1 MAVQSGALSPPLKT
15 KASRQ
20 TVVGKRKPSGYLYI
34 LPAVV
39 LLGLFI
45 VYPFI
50 RAGQYSFLSW
60 DGVGPAHYVG
70 GFNWEQI
77 YLDPVERG
85 SLVNAATLFIFFS
98 LVPVA
103 LGLAV
108 VSLLARTRR
117 RGMGVFRV
125 IFFLPQVLVT
135 VVIAVVWTWILA
147 PGGTGSLNGII
158 HSLGLGPAIGPA
170 WLGDFSTALLAIG
183 LVGTWTEFGLCF
195 VLFLAGI
202 QRIPTEMFD
211 SARIDGA
218 GLIREFRSVIV
229 PMLRREIGAAITI
242 SVVASSAELSPH
254 LPGHKWRP
262 WDSDDHARPARLQG
276 CLPARR
282 RRGCEC
288 ARHRPGLGHL
298 HLDLR
303 GPRPAREEG
312 GMTSAVHGATSLGEH
327 GAVPALSR
335 EGRR

>member
-1 MAVQSGALSPPLKT
+1 MAVQSGVLTPVRGKGA
-15 KASRQ
+15 RRD
-20 TVVGKRKPSGYLYI
+20 VGGKRKPSGYLYI

-50 RAGQYSFLSW
+50 RAGQYSVLNW

-98 LVPVA
+98 IVPVI
-103 LGLAV
+103 LGLIV
-108 VSLLARTRR
+108 VSLMARTRR
-117 RGMGVFRV
+117 RGMGIFRV

-135 VVIAVVWTWILA
+135 IVIAVVWTWILA
-147 PGGTGSLNGII
+147 PGGTGSLNGIL
-158 HSLGLGPAIGPA
+158 HSLGLMRAIGPA
-170 WLGDFSTALLAIG
+170 WLGDFSTALLAVG
-183 LVGTWTEFGLCF
+183 LIGTWTEFGLCF

-218 GLIREFRSVIV
+218 GLVREFVSVIV

-242 SVVASSAELSPH
+242 SVVASLQSFPLIYQATNGG
-254 LPGHKWRP
+254 PGT
-262 WDSDDHARPARLQG
+262 ATTT
-276 CLPARR
+276 
-282 RRGCEC
+282 
-288 ARHRPGLGHL
+288 PGLLVYRDAFQLG
-298 HLDLR
+298 DV
-303 GPRPAREEG
+303 G
-312 GMTSAVHGATSLGEH
+312 GASALGIALAIVTFILTFGVRAILERK
-327 GAVPALSR
+327 AV
-335 EGRR
+335 

>member
-1 MAVQSGALSPPLKT
+1 LAVQSGVLTPP
-15 KASRQ
+15 
-20 TVVGKRKPSGYLYI
+20 VGAKRTRREVGSKRKASGYLYV
-34 LPAVV
+34 LPAVA

-85 SLVNAATLFIFFS
+85 SLINAATLFIFFS

-103 LGLAV
+103 LGLVV
-108 VSLLARTRR
+108 VSLMARSRR

-135 VVIAVVWTWILA
+135 IVIAVVWTWILA

-218 GLIREFRSVIV
+218 GLVREFRSVIV

-242 SVVASSAELSPH
+242 SVVASLQSFPLIYQATNGG
-254 LPGHKWRP
+254 PGT
-262 WDSDDHARPARLQG
+262 STTT
-276 CLPARR
+276 
-282 RRGCEC
+282 
-288 ARHRPGLGHL
+288 PGLLVYRDAFQLG
-298 HLDLR
+298 DV
-303 GPRPAREEG
+303 G
-312 GMTSAVHGATSLGEH
+312 GASALGIALALVTFLLTFGVRAILERK
-327 GAVPALSR
+327 AV
-335 EGRR
+335 

>member
-1 MAVQSGALSPPLKT
+1 MAVQSGVLTPP
-15 KASRQ
+15 
-20 TVVGKRKPSGYLYI
+20 VGAKRTRREVGSKRKASGYLYI
-34 LPAVV
+34 LPAVA

-85 SLVNAATLFIFFS
+85 SLINAATLFIFFS

-103 LGLAV
+103 LGLIV
-108 VSLLARTRR
+108 VSLMARSRR

-135 VVIAVVWTWILA
+135 IVIAVVWTWILA

-218 GLIREFRSVIV
+218 GLVREFRSVIV

-242 SVVASSAELSPH
+242 SVVASLQSFPLIYQATNGG
-254 LPGHKWRP
+254 PGT
-262 WDSDDHARPARLQG
+262 STTT
-276 CLPARR
+276 
-282 RRGCEC
+282 
-288 ARHRPGLGHL
+288 PGLLVYRDAFQLG
-298 HLDLR
+298 DV
-303 GPRPAREEG
+303 G
-312 GMTSAVHGATSLGEH
+312 GASALGIALALVTFLLTFGVRAILERK
-327 GAVPALSR
+327 AV
-335 EGRR
+335 

>member
-1 MAVQSGALSPPLKT
+1 LAVQSGALSPPLKT

-242 SVVASSAELSPH
+242 SVVASLQSFPLIYQATNGG
-254 LPGHKWRP
+254 PGT
-262 WDSDDHARPARLQG
+262 ATTT
-276 CLPARR
+276 
-282 RRGCEC
+282 
-288 ARHRPGLGHL
+288 PGLLVYRDAFQLG
-298 HLDLR
+298 DV
-303 GPRPAREEG
+303 G
-312 GMTSAVHGATSLGEH
+312 GASALGIALALVTFILTFGVRALLERK
-327 GAVPALSR
+327 AV
-335 EGRR
+335 

>member
-1 MAVQSGALSPPLKT
+1 MAVQSGVITPPLKS
-15 KASRQ
+15 KGGSQRALI
-20 TVVGKRKPSGYLYI
+20 GKRKPSGYLYI

-45 VYPFI
+45 VYPFV

-60 DGVGPAHYVG
+60 DGVGAAHWVG

-103 LGLAV
+103 LGLV
-108 VSLLARTRR
+108 IVSLLARTRR

-147 PGGTGSLNGII
+147 PGGTGSLNGVI
-158 HSLGLGPAIGPA
+158 HALGLGPAIGPA

-202 QRIPTEMFD
+202 QRIPSEMFD

-242 SVVASSAELSPH
+242 SVVASLQSFPLIYQATNGG
-254 LPGHKWRP
+254 PGT
-262 WDSDDHARPARLQG
+262 ATTT
-276 CLPARR
+276 
-282 RRGCEC
+282 
-288 ARHRPGLGHL
+288 PGLLVYRDAFQLG
-298 HLDLR
+298 DV
-303 GPRPAREEG
+303 G
-312 GMTSAVHGATSLGEH
+312 GASALGIALAIVTFILTFGVRAMLERN
-327 GAVPALSR
+327 AV
-335 EGRR
+335 

>member
-1 MAVQSGALSPPLKT
+1 MAVQSGVLTPP
-15 KASRQ
+15 
-20 TVVGKRKPSGYLYI
+20 VGAKRTRHEVGSKRKASGYLYI
-34 LPAVV
+34 LPAVA

-77 YLDPVERG
+77 YLNPVERG
-85 SLVNAATLFIFFS
+85 SLINAATLFIFFS

-103 LGLAV
+103 LGLIV
-108 VSLLARTRR
+108 VSLMARSRR

-135 VVIAVVWTWILA
+135 IVIAVVWTWILA

-218 GLIREFRSVIV
+218 GLVREFRSVIV

-242 SVVASSAELSPH
+242 SVVASLQSFPLIYQATNGG
-254 LPGHKWRP
+254 PGT
-262 WDSDDHARPARLQG
+262 STTT
-276 CLPARR
+276 
-282 RRGCEC
+282 
-288 ARHRPGLGHL
+288 PGLLVYRDAFQLG
-298 HLDLR
+298 DV
-303 GPRPAREEG
+303 G
-312 GMTSAVHGATSLGEH
+312 GASALGIALALVTFLLTFGVRAILERK
-327 GAVPALSR
+327 AV
-335 EGRR
+335 

>member
-1 MAVQSGALSPPLKT
+1 MAVQSGVLTPP
-15 KASRQ
+15 
-20 TVVGKRKPSGYLYI
+20 VGAKRTRHEVGSKRKASGYLYV
-34 LPAVV
+34 LPAVA

-77 YLDPVERG
+77 YLNPVERG
-85 SLVNAATLFIFFS
+85 SLINAATLFIFFS

-103 LGLAV
+103 LGLIV
-108 VSLLARTRR
+108 VSLMARSRR

-135 VVIAVVWTWILA
+135 IVIAVVWTWILA

-218 GLIREFRSVIV
+218 GLVREFRSVIV

-242 SVVASSAELSPH
+242 SVVASLQSFPLIYQATNGG
-254 LPGHKWRP
+254 PGT
-262 WDSDDHARPARLQG
+262 STTT
-276 CLPARR
+276 
-282 RRGCEC
+282 
-288 ARHRPGLGHL
+288 PGLLVYRDAFQLG
-298 HLDLR
+298 DV
-303 GPRPAREEG
+303 G
-312 GMTSAVHGATSLGEH
+312 GASALGIALALVTFLLTFGVRAILERK
-327 GAVPALSR
+327 AV
-335 EGRR
+335 

>member
-1 MAVQSGALSPPLKT
+1 LAVQSGVLTPP
-15 KASRQ
+15 
-20 TVVGKRKPSGYLYI
+20 VGAKRTRREVGSKRKASGYLYI
-34 LPAVV
+34 LPAVA

-77 YLDPVERG
+77 YLNPVERG
-85 SLVNAATLFIFFS
+85 SLINAATLFIFFS

-103 LGLAV
+103 LGLIV
-108 VSLLARTRR
+108 VSLMARSRR

-135 VVIAVVWTWILA
+135 IVIAVVWTWILA

-218 GLIREFRSVIV
+218 GLVREFRSVIV

-242 SVVASSAELSPH
+242 SVVASLQSFPLIYQATNGG
-254 LPGHKWRP
+254 PGT
-262 WDSDDHARPARLQG
+262 STTT
-276 CLPARR
+276 
-282 RRGCEC
+282 
-288 ARHRPGLGHL
+288 PGLLVYRDAFQLG
-298 HLDLR
+298 DV
-303 GPRPAREEG
+303 G
-312 GMTSAVHGATSLGEH
+312 GASALGIALALVTFLLTFGVRAILERK
-327 GAVPALSR
+327 AV
-335 EGRR
+335 

>member
-1 MAVQSGALSPPLKT
+1 LAVQSGALTPPLKA
-15 KASRQ
+15 KGGGQRALL
-20 TVVGKRKPSGYLYI
+20 GKRKPSGYLYI

-60 DGVGPAHYVG
+60 DGVGPSHWVG

-103 LGLAV
+103 L
-108 VSLLARTRR
+108 
-117 RGMGVFRV
+117 
-125 IFFLPQVLVT
+125 
-135 VVIAVVWTWILA
+135 AVVWTWILA
-147 PGGTGSLNGII
+147 PGGTGSLNGVI
-158 HSLGLGPAIGPA
+158 HALGLGPAIGPA

-242 SVVASSAELSPH
+242 SVVASLQSFPLIYQATNGG
-254 LPGHKWRP
+254 PGT
-262 WDSDDHARPARLQG
+262 ATTT
-276 CLPARR
+276 
-282 RRGCEC
+282 
-288 ARHRPGLGHL
+288 PGLLVYRDAFQLG
-298 HLDLR
+298 DV
-303 GPRPAREEG
+303 G
-312 GMTSAVHGATSLGEH
+312 GASALGIALAIVTFILTFGVRALLERN
-327 GAVPALSR
+327 AV
-335 EGRR
+335 

>member
-1 MAVQSGALSPPLKT
+1 LAVQSGVLTPP
-15 KASRQ
+15 
-20 TVVGKRKPSGYLYI
+20 VGAKRTRREVGSKRKASGYLYI
-34 LPAVV
+34 LPAVA

-85 SLVNAATLFIFFS
+85 SLINAATLFIFFS

-103 LGLAV
+103 LGLVV
-108 VSLLARTRR
+108 VSLMARSRR

-135 VVIAVVWTWILA
+135 IVIAVVWTWILA

-218 GLIREFRSVIV
+218 GLVREFRSVIV

-242 SVVASSAELSPH
+242 SVVASLQSFPLIYQATNGG
-254 LPGHKWRP
+254 PGT
-262 WDSDDHARPARLQG
+262 STTT
-276 CLPARR
+276 
-282 RRGCEC
+282 
-288 ARHRPGLGHL
+288 PGLLVYRDAFQLG
-298 HLDLR
+298 DV
-303 GPRPAREEG
+303 G
-312 GMTSAVHGATSLGEH
+312 GASALGIALALVTFLLTFGVRAILERK
-327 GAVPALSR
+327 AV
-335 EGRR
+335 

>member
-1 MAVQSGALSPPLKT
+1 MTPPVGAKRT
-15 KASRQ
+15 RRE
-20 TVVGKRKPSGYLYI
+20 VGSKRKASGYLYI
-34 LPAVV
+34 LPAVA

-85 SLVNAATLFIFFS
+85 SLINAATLFIFFS

-103 LGLAV
+103 LGLVV
-108 VSLLARTRR
+108 VSLMARSRR

-135 VVIAVVWTWILA
+135 IVIAVVWTWILA

-218 GLIREFRSVIV
+218 GLVREFRSVIV

-242 SVVASSAELSPH
+242 SVVASLQSFPLIYQATNGG
-254 LPGHKWRP
+254 PGT
-262 WDSDDHARPARLQG
+262 STTT
-276 CLPARR
+276 
-282 RRGCEC
+282 
-288 ARHRPGLGHL
+288 PGLLVYRDAFQLG
-298 HLDLR
+298 DV
-303 GPRPAREEG
+303 G
-312 GMTSAVHGATSLGEH
+312 GASALGIALALVTFLLTFGVRAILERK
-327 GAVPALSR
+327 AV
-335 EGRR
+335 

>member
-1 MAVQSGALSPPLKT
+1 MAVQSGALTPPLKA
-15 KASRQ
+15 KGGGQRALL
-20 TVVGKRKPSGYLYI
+20 GKRKPSGYLYI

-60 DGVGPAHYVG
+60 DGVGPSHWVG

-103 LGLAV
+103 LGLAI

-147 PGGTGSLNGII
+147 PGGTGSLNGVI
-158 HSLGLGPAIGPA
+158 HALGLGPAIGPA

-202 QRIPTEMFD
+202 QRIPSEMFD

-218 GLIREFRSVIV
+218 GLLREFRSVIV

-242 SVVASSAELSPH
+242 SVVASLQSFPLIYQATNGG
-254 LPGHKWRP
+254 PGT
-262 WDSDDHARPARLQG
+262 ATTT
-276 CLPARR
+276 
-282 RRGCEC
+282 
-288 ARHRPGLGHL
+288 PGLLVYRDAFQLG
-298 HLDLR
+298 DV
-303 GPRPAREEG
+303 G
-312 GMTSAVHGATSLGEH
+312 GASALGIALAIVTFILTFGVRALLERN
-327 GAVPALSR
+327 AV
-335 EGRR
+335 

>member
-1 MAVQSGALSPPLKT
+1 MAVQSGALSPPLKA
-15 KASRQ
+15 KGSRQ
-20 TVVGKRKPSGYLYI
+20 ALVGKRKPSGYLYI

-85 SLVNAATLFIFFS
+85 SLVNAATLFIFFA

-242 SVVASSAELSPH
+242 SVVASLQSFPLIYQATNGG
-254 LPGHKWRP
+254 PGT
-262 WDSDDHARPARLQG
+262 ATTT
-276 CLPARR
+276 
-282 RRGCEC
+282 
-288 ARHRPGLGHL
+288 PGLLVYRDAFQLG
-298 HLDLR
+298 DV
-303 GPRPAREEG
+303 G
-312 GMTSAVHGATSLGEH
+312 GASALGIALALVTFILTFGVRALLERK
-327 GAVPALSR
+327 AV
-335 EGRR
+335 

>member
-1 MAVQSGALSPPLKT
+1 LAVQSGVLTPP
-15 KASRQ
+15 
-20 TVVGKRKPSGYLYI
+20 VGAKRTRHEVGSKRKASGYLYV
-34 LPAVV
+34 LPAVA

-85 SLVNAATLFIFFS
+85 SLINAATLFIFFS

-103 LGLAV
+103 LGLIV
-108 VSLLARTRR
+108 VSLMARSRR

-135 VVIAVVWTWILA
+135 IVIAVVWTWILA

-218 GLIREFRSVIV
+218 GLVREFRSVIV

-242 SVVASSAELSPH
+242 SVVASLQSFPLIYQATNGG
-254 LPGHKWRP
+254 PGT
-262 WDSDDHARPARLQG
+262 STTT
-276 CLPARR
+276 
-282 RRGCEC
+282 
-288 ARHRPGLGHL
+288 PGLLVYRDAFQLG
-298 HLDLR
+298 DV
-303 GPRPAREEG
+303 G
-312 GMTSAVHGATSLGEH
+312 GASALGIALALVTFLLTFGVRAILERK
-327 GAVPALSR
+327 AV
-335 EGRR
+335 

>member
-1 MAVQSGALSPPLKT
+1 MAVQSGVLTPP
-15 KASRQ
+15 
-20 TVVGKRKPSGYLYI
+20 VGAKRTRREVGSKRKASGYLYV
-34 LPAVV
+34 LPAVA

-85 SLVNAATLFIFFS
+85 SLINAATLFIFFS

-103 LGLAV
+103 LGLVV
-108 VSLLARTRR
+108 VSLMARSRR

-135 VVIAVVWTWILA
+135 IVIAVVWTWILA

-218 GLIREFRSVIV
+218 GLVREFRSVIV

-242 SVVASSAELSPH
+242 SVVASLQSFPLIYQATNGG
-254 LPGHKWRP
+254 PGT
-262 WDSDDHARPARLQG
+262 STTT
-276 CLPARR
+276 
-282 RRGCEC
+282 
-288 ARHRPGLGHL
+288 PGLLVYRDAFQLG
-298 HLDLR
+298 DV
-303 GPRPAREEG
+303 G
-312 GMTSAVHGATSLGEH
+312 GASALGIALALVTFLLTFGVRAILERK
-327 GAVPALSR
+327 AV
-335 EGRR
+335 

>member
-1 MAVQSGALSPPLKT
+1 LAVQSGVLTPP
-15 KASRQ
+15 
-20 TVVGKRKPSGYLYI
+20 VGAKRTRHEVGSKRKASGYLYV
-34 LPAVV
+34 LPAVA

-85 SLVNAATLFIFFS
+85 SLINAATLFIFFS

-103 LGLAV
+103 LGLVV
-108 VSLLARTRR
+108 VSLMARSRR

-135 VVIAVVWTWILA
+135 IVIAVVWTWILA

-218 GLIREFRSVIV
+218 GLVREFRSVIV

-242 SVVASSAELSPH
+242 SVVASLQSFPLIYQATNGG
-254 LPGHKWRP
+254 PGT
-262 WDSDDHARPARLQG
+262 STTT
-276 CLPARR
+276 
-282 RRGCEC
+282 
-288 ARHRPGLGHL
+288 PGLLVYRDAFQLG
-298 HLDLR
+298 DV
-303 GPRPAREEG
+303 G
-312 GMTSAVHGATSLGEH
+312 GASALGIALALVTFLLTFGVRAILERK
-327 GAVPALSR
+327 AV
-335 EGRR
+335 

>member
-1 MAVQSGALSPPLKT
+1 
-15 KASRQ
+15 
-20 TVVGKRKPSGYLYI
+20 

-60 DGVGPAHYVG
+60 DGVGPAHFIG
-70 GFNWEQI
+70 AFNWKQI

-85 SLVNAATLFIFFS
+85 SLINAATLFIFFS
-98 LVPVA
+98 LVPV
-103 LGLAV
+103 GLALVV
-108 VSLLARTRR
+108 VSLMARSRR
-117 RGMGVFRV
+117 RGMGAFRV

-218 GLIREFRSVIV
+218 GLVREFRSVIV

-242 SVVASSAELSPH
+242 SVVASLQSFPLIYQATNGG
-254 LPGHKWRP
+254 PGT
-262 WDSDDHARPARLQG
+262 ATTT
-276 CLPARR
+276 
-282 RRGCEC
+282 
-288 ARHRPGLGHL
+288 PGLLVYRDAFQLG
-298 HLDLR
+298 DV
-303 GPRPAREEG
+303 G
-312 GMTSAVHGATSLGEH
+312 GASALGIALALVTFILTFGVRAILERN
-327 GAVPALSR
+327 AV
-335 EGRR
+335 

>member
-1 MAVQSGALSPPLKT
+1 LAVQSGVLTPP
-15 KASRQ
+15 
-20 TVVGKRKPSGYLYI
+20 VGAKRTRHEVGSKRKASGYLYV
-34 LPAVV
+34 LPAVA

-77 YLDPVERG
+77 YLNPVERG
-85 SLVNAATLFIFFS
+85 SLINAATLFIFFS

-103 LGLAV
+103 LGLIV
-108 VSLLARTRR
+108 VSLMARSRR

-135 VVIAVVWTWILA
+135 IVIAVVWTWILA

-218 GLIREFRSVIV
+218 GLVREFRSVIV

-242 SVVASSAELSPH
+242 SVVASLQSFPLIYQATNGG
-254 LPGHKWRP
+254 PGT
-262 WDSDDHARPARLQG
+262 STTT
-276 CLPARR
+276 
-282 RRGCEC
+282 
-288 ARHRPGLGHL
+288 PGLLVYRDAFQLG
-298 HLDLR
+298 DV
-303 GPRPAREEG
+303 G
-312 GMTSAVHGATSLGEH
+312 GASALGIALALVTFLLTFGVRAILERK
-327 GAVPALSR
+327 AV
-335 EGRR
+335 